1 MSTATMSQTDIFG
14 MIADLEKQGEQF
26 HNQYMTA
33 FANWQRTQGAIAA
46 YRELIARAR
55 QNGAAPQEEIADGDD
70 DTSESS

>member
-1 MSTATMSQTDIFG
+1 MSTAKMAQTDILE

-46 YRELIARAR
+46 YRELIVRAR

>member
-1 MSTATMSQTDIFG
+1 MSTATMAQTDILE

-26 HNQYMTA
+26 HTQYMTA

-46 YRELIARAR
+46 YRELIVRAR